1 MDLGEQVGE
10 SARNVQRY
18 IRLTEL
24 IPELLD
30 MVDAKKL
37 NFTIA
42 VDISYI
48 DKEMQKW
55 IYEYIRDTG
64 FIKPKQITV
73 LRKQL
78 EEGSVNQGFMIS
90 IFNSCIAVK
99 APERKVVLS
108 GKKLTKYFPEDYSET
123 DMEKVIEALLEQWKR
138 ERK

>member
-1 MDLGEQVGE
+1 
-10 SARNVQRY
+10 
-18 IRLTEL
+18 
-24 IPELLD
+24 

-99 APERKVVLS
+99 APETKSGVIRKETHKIFS
-108 GKKLTKYFPEDYSET
+108 GRLFGSGYGKGD
-123 DMEKVIEALLEQWKR
+123 
-138 ERK
+138 